1 MNSASRI
8 LIVDDEKLTRQTL
21 EAQLQDE
28 GFEVWTAENGFAA
41 LEILEGRD
49 VNVIITDLRMPSMDG
64 LEFQRRVRER
74 WPDTAVVFM
83 TAFGTVATAVAAM
96 REGAADYLTKP
107 LSSDELM
114 IRIRRLVERQRDIS
128 EIRRLRSDAA
138 HWQQQIGDLVY
149 RSAAM
154 RAVVDRVL
162 AVGDSDTTVLLEGET
177 GTGKEVLARVLH
189 DCSPRSKNPFVA
201 VNCTGLNP
209 NLVESELFGHEA
221 GAFTG
226 ATRQRKGRLE
236 IAHGGT
242 LLIDEVDDLTPEVQ
256 QQLLRFLNDRTFERV
271 GGNRTHKSDV
281 RVVCATKK
289 SLGDLVRAGRF
300 REDLYY
306 RINTVIVAVPPL
318 RSRREDIGPIA
329 EHFAAKFFR
338 DRGFDS
344 VPSISPE
351 AFHRLLAHEWPGNVR
366 ELMHAVEHAVTFCRG
381 GTIEPRHLPPRLGEN
396 TPSPVVELHLEGLD
410 AVSLADVLTDC
421 EGRLLEWALTRAG
434 GNQVQAAELLKLPRT
449 TFRSRLAALRDG
461 ALGAPTKDEGTP
473 VEDT

>member
-1 MNSASRI
+1 MASRI

-28 GFEVWTAENGFAA
+28 GFEVWTAENGFSA

-49 VNVIITDLRMPSMDG
+49 VDVIVTDLRMPSMDG

-74 WPDTAVVFM
+74 WPNTAVVFM

-114 IRIRRLVERQRDIS
+114 IRIRRLVERQQDLS
-128 EIRRLRSDAA
+128 EIRRLRSDMA
-138 HWQQQIGDLVY
+138 HLQQRIGDLVY

-154 RAVVDRVL
+154 SAVVDRVL
-162 AVGDSDTTVLLEGET
+162 AVADSDTTVLFEGET
-177 GTGKEVLARVLH
+177 GTGKEVLSRVLH
-189 DCSPRSKNPFVA
+189 ECSPRSKNPFVA

-236 IAHGGT
+236 IAAGGT
-242 LLIDEVDDLTPEVQ
+242 LLIDEVDDLTPEIQ
-256 QQLLRFLNDRTFERV
+256 QRLLRFLNDRTFERV
-271 GGNRTHKSDV
+271 GGNRTQKSDV

-289 SLGDLVRAGRF
+289 SLPDLVRAGSF

-306 RINTVIVAVPPL
+306 RINTVIVPLPPL
-318 RSRREDIGPIA
+318 RSRREDIVPLA
-329 EHFAAKFFR
+329 EHFASKFFS
-338 DRGFDS
+338 DRGYAS
-344 VPSISPE
+344 APSFSPD
-351 AFHRLLAHEWPGNVR
+351 AFQVLLAHDWPGNVR
-366 ELMHAVEHAVTFCRG
+366 ELMHAIEHAVTFCRG
-381 GTIEPRHLPPRLGEN
+381 ATIEPRHLPPRLHDKA
-396 TPSPVVELHLEGLD
+396 PVPVVELHFEGLD
-410 AVSLADVLTDC
+410 SISFADVMAEC
-421 EGRLLEWALTRAG
+421 EHRLMEWALTRAG

-449 TFRSRLAALRDG
+449 TFRSRLAAHRDG
-461 ALGAPTKDEGTP
+461 HDALAPIDEAP
-473 VEDT
+473 VEDD